1 MKKIKSLF
9 ALFILLISS
18 SCTSFLDT
26 EPEDFLSPEFFYK
39 NEEQINTALV
49 GIYNKM
55 SDTRNGAPLYS
66 SAYFTFMGT
75 EGDDGL
81 YRKGPERTL
90 PGQFLY
96 NPSATHVANL
106 WRALYE
112 GINLANLMLEKL
124 DGADMDDAKRE
135 IVRGETMFLR
145 GYYYF
150 LLVSNYGNV
159 PLTLRSTQTP
169 DFNDIEQAPP
179 TQVYEQITKDME
191 AAYELVPT
199 ATEVGFGGRVNKSA
213 VAGILARVYLYWA
226 GEPIKDISKYQNAR
240 DWAYVVI
247 SSGEHALNPSF
258 DDVFRRLAADEYD
271 IKESIWEVEFYG
283 NRTDRPRQAG
293 MLGNY
298 MGIYTTS
305 TEIGVSNA
313 NIWGSGRL
321 YQLYEAGD
329 SRRDR
334 TLAPFIY
341 SPSSSSNESPLAET
355 AIWTRYAGK
364 YRRSE
369 ETFLPKSQGYTPINF
384 PLLRYSDVLLMFA
397 EAENEVNGPSPDA
410 VKYFN
415 MVRRRAFGFPYTD
428 SDLLVPNP
436 VSDLPDED
444 KTDKVAFLLAVQ
456 DERSRELAFECL
468 RKFDLIRWGIYISS
482 MRALSDLYLTATE
495 PSVPSEQA
503 RNVAT
508 ALGMITSR
516 HKLLPIPTR
525 EMNLNRKLVQNSGW

>member
-1 MKKIKSLF
+1 MKKFESLLVF
-9 ALFILLISS
+9 FGLLISS
-18 SCTSFLDT
+18 SCTNFLET
-26 EPEDFLSPEFFYK
+26 EPEDFLSPDFFYS
-39 NEEQINTALV
+39 NEQQINTALV

-81 YRKGPERTL
+81 YRKGPERNL

-96 NPSATHVANL
+96 NPSTTYVANL

-112 GINLANLMLEKL
+112 GINLANIMLERL

-135 IVRGETMFLR
+135 IVRGETLFLR
-145 GYYYF
+145 AYYYF

-159 PLTLRSTQTP
+159 PLVLHSTVTP
-169 DFNDIEQAPP
+169 DFNDVAQAAP
-179 TQVYEQITKDME
+179 TLVYERITQDME
-191 AAYELVPT
+191 TAYGLVPT
-199 ATEVGFGGRVNKSA
+199 ATEIGFGGRVNKSA

-226 GEPIKDISKYQNAR
+226 GEPIKDTSKYQNAR
-240 DWAYVVI
+240 DWAYAVI
-247 SSGEHALNPSF
+247 SSGEHELNPSF
-258 DDVFRRLAADEYD
+258 EDVFRRLAADEYD
-271 IKESIWEVEFYG
+271 IKESIWEVEFFG
-283 NRTDRPRQAG
+283 NRTGRPRQAG

-298 MGIYTTS
+298 IGIYTTS
-305 TEIGVSNA
+305 PELGTSNG

-321 YQLYEAGD
+321 YMLYAEGD

-341 SPSSSSNESPLAET
+341 APSNSSTEVPVAET

-364 YRRSE
+364 YRRAE
-369 ETFLPKSQGYTPINF
+369 ETFMPKSSGYTPINF

-397 EAENEVNGPSPDA
+397 EAENEINGPTSDA

-415 MVRRRAFGFPYTD
+415 MVRRRAFGLPYGEA
-428 SDLLVPNP
+428 DLLVPNP
-436 VSDLPDED
+436 ISDLPYED
-444 KTDKVAFLLAVQ
+444 KTDKVSFLLAIQ
-456 DERSRELAFECL
+456 DERSRELAFEAL
-468 RKFDLIRWGIYISS
+468 RKFDLVRWGIYISS
-482 MRALSDLYLTATE
+482 MRALSDLYLTAKE
-495 PSVPSEQA
+495 PSAPSAQA
-503 RNVAT
+503 RNVAA
-508 ALGMITSR
+508 ALGMITDR

-525 EMNLNRKLVQNSGW
+525 EMNLNRELKQNPGW

>member
-1 MKKIKSLF
+1 MKTLKSLF
-9 ALFILLISS
+9 AVLIILIGS
-18 SCTSFLDT
+18 SCSNFLDT

-39 NEEQINTALV
+39 NEEQINTALI

-112 GINLANLMLEKL
+112 GVNLANMMLEKL
-124 DGADMDDAKRE
+124 DDADMDDAKRE

-159 PLTLRSTQTP
+159 PMPLQSTDTP

-179 TQVYEQITKDME
+179 TKVYEQITKDME

-226 GEPIKDISKYQNAR
+226 GEPIKDVSKYQNAR

-247 SSGEHALNPSF
+247 SSGEHELNPSF

-271 IKESIWEVEFYG
+271 IKESIWEVEFFG

-298 MGIYTTS
+298 IGIYTTS
-305 TEIGVSNA
+305 PEVGVSNA
-313 NIWGSGRL
+313 NVWGSGRL
-321 YQLYEAGD
+321 YLLYEEGD

-334 TLAPFIY
+334 TLAPFTY
-341 SPSSSSNESPLAET
+341 SPSDSNIESPLANT

-369 ETFLPKSQGYTPINF
+369 ETFAPKSQGYTPINF
-384 PLLRYSDVLLMFA
+384 PLLRYADVLLMFA
-397 EAENEVNGPSPDA
+397 EAENELNGPSPDA

-428 SDLLVPNP
+428 ADLLIPNP
-436 VSDLPDED
+436 ISDVADED
-444 KTDKVAFLLAVQ
+444 KTDKVSFLLAIQ

-468 RKFDLIRWGIYISS
+468 RKFDLVRWGTYISS

-495 PSVPSEQA
+495 PSVPSAQA
-503 RNVAT
+503 RTVAA
-508 ALGMITSR
+508 ALGMITNR

-525 EMNLNRKLVQNSGW
+525 EMNLNRKLVQNPGW

>member
-1 MKKIKSLF
+1 MRTLKNLLILS
-9 ALFILLISS
+9 ILLTVS
-18 SCTSFLDT
+18 SCTNFLDT
-26 EPEDFLSPEFFYK
+26 EPEDFLSPEFFYN
-39 NEEQINTALV
+39 NEEQIHTALV

-96 NPSATHVANL
+96 NPSSTHVANL

-124 DGADMDDAKRE
+124 DGAEMDDAKRE
-135 IVRGETMFLR
+135 IVRGETLFLR
-145 GYYYF
+145 AYYYF
-150 LLVSNYGNV
+150 LLVTNYGNI
-159 PLTLRSTQTP
+159 PLTLQSTDTP
-169 DFNDIEQAPP
+169 DFNDIAQAPP
-179 TQVYEQITKDME
+179 TVVYEQIAQDME
-191 AAYELVPT
+191 TAYELVPT
-199 ATEVGFGGRVNKSA
+199 ATEVGFGGRVSKSA
-213 VAGILARVYLYWA
+213 VAGILARVYLHWA
-226 GEPIKDISKYQNAR
+226 GEPVRDVSKYQHAR
-240 DWAYVVI
+240 EWAYTVI
-247 SSGEHALNPSF
+247 SSGEHELNPSF
-258 DDVFRRLAADEYD
+258 NDVFRRLAADEYD
-271 IKESIWEVEFYG
+271 IKESIWEVEFFG

-298 MGIYTTS
+298 IGIYNTS
-305 TEIGVSNA
+305 PEIGVSNA

-321 YQLYEAGD
+321 FMLYRAGD

-341 SPSSSSNESPLAET
+341 SPSNSANESPLDET

-369 ETFLPKSQGYTPINF
+369 EVFAPKSQGYTPINF

-397 EAENEVNGPSPDA
+397 EAENEVSGPTADA

-428 SDLLVPNP
+428 ADLLVPNP

-444 KTDKVAFLLAVQ
+444 KSDKVSFLLAIQ

-468 RKFDLIRWGIYISS
+468 RKYDLIRWGTYISS
-482 MRALSDLYLTATE
+482 MRALSDLYLTATT
-495 PSVPSEQA
+495 PSVPSAQS
-503 RNVAT
+503 RTVAA
-508 ALGMITSR
+508 ALGMITNR

-525 EMNLNRKLVQNSGW
+525 EMNLNRLLVQNPGW

>member
-1 MKKIKSLF
+1 MKKIKSLIV
-9 ALFILLISS
+9 LFVLLINS

-26 EPEDFLSPEFFYK
+26 EPEDFLSPEFFYQ

-112 GINLANLMLEKL
+112 GINLANMMLEKL

-135 IVRGETMFLR
+135 IARGETMFLR

-159 PLTLRSTQTP
+159 PMPLQSTDTP
-169 DFNDIEQAPP
+169 DFNDIAQSPP

-226 GEPIKDISKYQNAR
+226 GEPIKDVSKYQNAR
-240 DWAYVVI
+240 DWAYAVI

-298 MGIYTTS
+298 IGIYTTS
-305 TEIGVSNA
+305 TEIGISNA
-313 NIWGSGRL
+313 NMWGSGRL

-334 TLAPFIY
+334 TLAPFTY

-369 ETFLPKSQGYTPINF
+369 ETFTPKSQGYTPINF

-397 EAENEVNGPSPDA
+397 EAENEVNGPTPEA

-415 MVRRRAFGFPYTD
+415 TVRRRAFGFPYTD
-428 SDLLVPNP
+428 GDLLVPNP
-436 VSDLPDED
+436 ISDLQDED
-444 KTDKVAFLLAVQ
+444 KTDKIAFLLAVQ

-468 RKFDLIRWGIYISS
+468 RKFDLIRWGIYVSS

-495 PSVPSEQA
+495 PSVPPEQA
-503 RNVAT
+503 RTVAT